1 MKEVIGAYNNGNY
14 SVKIL
19 SDGTKIRYT
28 DDNRFIPD
36 RPESADILIT
46 KSCDIGCSYCHEA
59 ATPDGAHGEIMDVNF
74 MNKMKPYMELAV
86 GGGNVL
92 AHPDFIPF
100 LELCKEKK
108 LIPSITVNQEH
119 FMKNLDLLA
128 ELRDKKLIY
137 GLGVSLVYPTDE
149 FINAIREFPNA
160 VVHVI
165 AGIVNKTILD
175 KLYDRGIK
183 LLILGYKQFRR
194 GKTHYKSSVD
204 TQVRIDCGI
213 NWLKENISEIIK
225 RFDVVS
231 FDNLAIKQLDI
242 RSIMSEQEWDQF
254 YMGDDGQF
262 TMYID
267 TVNKEFATSSTSK
280 KRYPY
285 TDETIEEMFSI
296 IRKENGY
303 VVNS

>member
-1 MKEVIGAYNNGNY
+1 MREVIGAYQNGNY
-14 SVKIL
+14 TVRIL
-19 SDGTKIRYT
+19 SDGTKIRQT
-28 DDNRFIPD
+28 DDDKFIPD
-36 RPESADILIT
+36 RPESLDVKLT
-46 KSCDIGCSYCHEA
+46 NKCDIGCQHCHEA
-59 ATPDGAHGEIMDVNF
+59 STLDGAHGEIMDVNF
-74 MNKMKPYMELAV
+74 IKQMKPYTELAL

-92 AHPDFIPF
+92 EHPDFIPF

-149 FINAIREFPNA
+149 FVNAVREFPNA
-160 VVHVI
+160 VIHVI
-165 AGIVNKTILD
+165 AGIVSKTSLN
-175 KLYDRGIK
+175 KLYDRGLK
-183 LLILGYKQFRR
+183 LLILGYKQFRK
-194 GKTHYKSSVD
+194 GKTYYKSSVD

-213 NWLKENISEIIK
+213 NWLKENIKDIIRK
-225 RFDVVS
+225 FDVVS

-242 RSIMSEQEWDQF
+242 KSIMTQEEWDQF

-267 TVNKEFATSSTSK
+267 TVNKEFAVSSTSK
-280 KRYPY
+280 NRYPY
-285 TDETIEEMFSI
+285 TDETVEEMFKI
-296 IRKENGY
+296 IRAE
-303 VVNS
+303 

>member
-1 MKEVIGAYNNGNY
+1 MREVIGAYQNGNY

-19 SDGTKIRYT
+19 SDGTKIRQTT
-28 DDNRFIPD
+28 DDKFIPD
-36 RPESADILIT
+36 RPESFDILLT
-46 KSCDIGCSYCHEA
+46 KSCDMNCSYCHEA
-59 ATPDGAHGEIMDVNF
+59 ATPDGKHGEIMDANF
-74 MNKMKPYMELAV
+74 MRYIKPYTELAL

-92 AHPDFIPF
+92 EHPDFIPF

-149 FINAIREFPNA
+149 FVNAVREFPNA
-160 VVHVI
+160 VIHVI
-165 AGIVNKTILD
+165 AGIVSNTSLS
-175 KLYDRGIK
+175 KLYDRGLK
-183 LLILGYKQFRR
+183 LLILGYKQFRK
-194 GKTHYKSSVD
+194 GKTYYKSSVD

-213 NWLKENISEIIK
+213 NWLKENIKDIIRK
-225 RFDVVS
+225 FDVVS

-242 RSIMSEQEWDQF
+242 KSIMTQEEWDQF

-267 TVNKEFATSSTSK
+267 TVNKEFAVSSTSK

-285 TDETIEEMFSI
+285 TNETVEEMFNI
-296 IRKENGY
+296 VRNE
-303 VVNS
+303 